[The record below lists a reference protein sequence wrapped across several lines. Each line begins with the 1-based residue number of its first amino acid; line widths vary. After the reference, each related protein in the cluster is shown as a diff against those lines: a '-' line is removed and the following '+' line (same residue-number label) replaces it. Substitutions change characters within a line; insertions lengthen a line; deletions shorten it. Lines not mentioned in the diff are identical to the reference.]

1 MPNPTPERLALIQE
15 CINLTMSYC
24 TPMTHAQLLAIVH
37 DTIESNAWK
46 TGDDDLRTY
55 NRLMREAKKARP
67 PMPPEN
73 FLLFLPEVH

>member
-55 NRLMREAKKARP
+55 NRLMTSANKEGPLLPATK
-67 PMPPEN
+67 
-73 FLLFLPEVH
+73 FLLFLPAVH